1 MNQKHMARKR
11 VLVYGEPP
19 PTQVED
25 DSTSTQTG
33 VLLLMLLLVFL
44 CMIALVVTLCRV
56 GRIERSLDMMTLMQR
71 APMVPAQSYISPMSY
86 APSYAP
92 SYYPPPPYAAPPPPP
107 PSPSY
112 VR

>member
-1 MNQKHMARKR
+1 MARKR

-19 PTQVED
+19 PSEVD
-25 DSTSTQTG
+25 DSSVSTQTG

-71 APMVPAQSYISPMSY
+71 SSGAMSTVGPSMAPMSY
-86 APSYAP
+86 VP
-92 SYYPPPPYAAPPPPP
+92 YYAPPPPP
-107 PSPSY
+107 PYSQPGSPY
-112 VR
+112 GR

>member
-1 MNQKHMARKR
+1 MARKR

-19 PTQVED
+19 PSEVED
-25 DSTSTQTG
+25 CGVSTQTG

-71 APMVPAQSYISPMSY
+71 TSA
-86 APSYAP
+86 APSYMPAMSYVP
-92 SYYPPPPYAAPPPPP
+92 SIVPSAMPYPYSPPP
-107 PSPSY
+107 PSY

>member
-1 MNQKHMARKR
+1 MPRKR
-11 VLVYGEPP
+11 VLVYGDPP
-19 PTQVED
+19 QQVED

-71 APMVPAQSYISPMSY
+71 ANAQSYIAPVSY
-86 APSYAP
+86 VPSYAP
-92 SYYPPPPYAAPPPPP
+92 PYAPPYPMQ
-107 PSPSY
+107 
-112 VR
+112 RQ